1 MNASLGQP
9 TAPFADASDLKLVR
23 SAQSGQ
29 SRAFDQLVLK
39 YRPTVVQ
46 LAMRYTRNSADAE
59 DTAQEVFIKAYRAL
73 RHFRCDSAFYTWLYR
88 IAINTA
94 RNVLKVRRRHLA
106 EFALD
111 SPDDDDAA
119 LHSTRL
125 RELATPEELTLVDDI
140 HATVNAALQ
149 ALSEALRTVIILREI
164 EGLTYKQISRAIGIP
179 VGTVRSR
186 VFRARNF
193 IDHQLR
199 RVSNGGLGRG
209 ASAMSGSSRG
219 RSLLSTTT
227 GLTE

>member
-94 RNVLKVRRRHLA
+94 RNVLKVRRRHLVEA
-106 EFALD
+106 H
-111 SPDDDDAA
+111 STRRDDDAA